1 MQMEFKEKVAVVT
14 GGGAGIGK
22 ASALALARE
31 GASVVVADR
40 DDDAGTETVREIT
53 GSGAR
58 AQFIH
63 ADVSMSQDAAK
74 VARLAVDSF
83 GGIDILHN
91 NAGIQRYGTVV
102 STSEE
107 EWDEVINVN
116 LKSVFLVSK
125 YCIPEIQKRGGG
137 AVVNTSSVQ
146 AFASQMEVAA
156 YTATK
161 AAIIGL
167 TKSMAVDFARDK
179 IRVNAVCPGSVDTP
193 MLRWAAGY
201 LNRTKRTDE
210 VVAEWGKAHALG
222 RVATAEEVA
231 EVVLFLASP
240 RASFVTGAAY
250 LVDGGML
257 AIL

>member
-1 MQMEFKEKVAVVT
+1 MEFNDKIAVVT
-14 GGGAGIGK
+14 GGGVGIGK
-22 ASALALARE
+22 ATAMALAKNGAQIAIVDIDADAGNETLKEIRDRE
-31 GASVVVADR
+31 G
-40 DDDAGTETVREIT
+40 
-53 GSGAR
+53 R
-58 AQFIH
+58 AIFIQ
-63 ADVSMSQDAAK
+63 ADVSNSRDAK
-74 VARLAVDSF
+74 LIARTTVDSF
-83 GGIDILHN
+83 GGIDILVN
-91 NAGIQRYGTVV
+91 NAGIQRYGSVV

-107 EWDEVINVN
+107 EWDEVININ

-125 YCIPEIQKRGGG
+125 YCIPEIQKRKQG

-146 AFASQMEVAA
+146 AFASQPRVAA

-161 AAIIGL
+161 AGIIGL
-167 TKSMAVDFARDK
+167 TKSMAVDFAKDN

-201 LNRTKRTDE
+201 LGNTNQTNE
-210 VVAEWGKAHALG
+210 IVAEWGKAHALG

-231 EVVLFLASP
+231 EVILFLASP

-250 LVDGGML
+250 LVDGGMT

>member
-1 MQMEFKEKVAVVT
+1 MEFKGKVAVVT

-22 ASALALARE
+22 ASASALARE
-31 GASVVVADR
+31 GASVIVADI
-40 DDDAGTETVREIT
+40 DDAAGNETVREIT

-58 AQFIH
+58 ALFIH
-63 ADVSMSQDAAK
+63 ADVSKSQDAVK
-74 VARLAVDSF
+74 IARLAVDSF

-107 EWDEVINVN
+107 EWDEVISVN

-146 AFASQMEVAA
+146 AFASQLEVAA

-222 RVATAEEVA
+222 RVATADEVA

-257 AIL
+257 AVL